1 MNKDEAHHLLN
12 KRKQGLAVPLYI
24 VNRALL
30 VSGDIGMACS
40 PCQATWMEGSSMAQG
55 EGVRELFY
63 SFVDRDNPGLNTT
76 NEGAQ

>member
-24 VNRALL
+24 VNRALV

-40 PCQATWMEGSSMAQG
+40 PCQATWVEAPSMAQG
-55 EGVRELFY
+55 QGVRELFY
-63 SFVDRDNPGLNTT
+63 SFVDRDDPGLNQHY
-76 NEGAQ
+76 EGAQ